1 MKRMNKTK
9 TILALALVAL
19 LLTCAVGGT
28 VAYLVTQT
36 GSVTNTFT
44 PAKVTCKVAE
54 TFNNNL
60 KENVKIQNTGTTD
73 AWIRATVVGNWVVGT
88 GADKKIVAPWT
99 DDIAYNA
106 GEDSPWTKGNDGY
119 YYYNRIVSSQGYT
132 ANLFDSYKQKTSPV
146 EGAHLELTIVCQAV
160 QSNLG
165 TSAQAAFKAAQ
176 VQPTKPTTAGN

>member
-44 PAKVTCKVAE
+44 PGKVTCQVDE
-54 TFNNNL
+54 DFNGST
-60 KENVKIQNTGTTD
+60 KKNVQIENTGNTD

-88 GADKKIVAPWT
+88 ENDKKIVAPWT
-99 DDIAYNA
+99 DNIYYKTGN
-106 GEDSPWTKGNDGY
+106 GEKQWTKETDGY
-119 YYYNRIVSSQGYT
+119 YYYNSIVLAGQKT
-132 ANLFDSYKQKTSPV
+132 DNLFYDYEISGQPPV

-165 TSAQAAFKAAQ
+165 ESAQDAFKAAAN
-176 VQPTKPTTAGN
+176 KPASAGN